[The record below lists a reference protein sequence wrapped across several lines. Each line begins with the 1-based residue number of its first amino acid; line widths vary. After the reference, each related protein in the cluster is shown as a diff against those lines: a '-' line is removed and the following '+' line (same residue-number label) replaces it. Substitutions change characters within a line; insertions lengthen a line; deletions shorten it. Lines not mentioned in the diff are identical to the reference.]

1 MPGGITTNMAMKK
14 EAKPKK
20 GGKRV
25 PQHNEPMAKMPKHD
39 GIPKGF
45 RAPMPKDKGPVAKG
59 GLNIPGKRKAK
70 AKKK

>member
-25 PQHNEPMAKMPKHD
+25 SQHNEPMAKMPTSTT
-39 GIPKGF
+39 G
-45 RAPMPKDKGPVAKG
+45 V
-59 GLNIPGKRKAK
+59 LL
-70 AKKK
+70 